1 MGNKDTKGITT
12 VNGGSPKLGPG
23 TSIHGKYEV
32 NVKVRCVAVGNIKY
46 EPLVEGNVY
55 LVYRKHEQTGVPT
68 YSLCVY
74 SNGNWIP
81 AVLEPYIN
89 NIPNFTGIPVS
100 EDDYW
105 VCANTAFADGTVCET
120 TIKPPVEPENSEEDK
135 PELSVKEFIDYRLAE
150 MAVEEQEAKKKAEQE
165 KFEQSK
171 HSIIPKTMPIDLSPE
186 QLQIRDLRKLVN
198 VLIEYIEKRNNE
210 LLTEPVVE
218 QNWEHLKKFTNDL
231 CDRVA
236 GLERKVAILQLT
248 LTPAQPI
255 QPYSPN
261 TPYVPNQ
268 PSVPDWPYWPPYPYG
283 PVVSYSLPGGINVTS
298 SIGMGTGINNNNND
312 K

>member
-1 MGNKDTKGITT
+1 MNDKRF
-12 VNGGSPKLGPG
+12 NGTLKEWGGTRHTLGPNS
-23 TSIHGKYEV
+23 SIHNIRVLPKGEDV
-32 NVKVRCVAVGNIKY
+32 MASTKVRCVPVGNIAY
-46 EPLVEGNVY
+46 EPLVEGNTY
-55 LVYRKHEQTGVPT
+55 LVYRKNEQTGEPT

-81 AVLEPYIN
+81 AGLEPYIK
-89 NIPNFTGIPVS
+89 NIPYFTGIPVT

-120 TIKPPVEPENSEEDK
+120 TIEPPVEPESPEEDK
-135 PELSVKEFIDYRLAE
+135 HELSVKEFIDYRLVE

-171 HSIIPKTMPIDLSPE
+171 HSVIPKAMPITLSPE

-198 VLIEYIEKRNNE
+198 VLIEYIEKRDNE

-218 QNWEHLKKFTNDL
+218 QNWEHLKKFTNEL
-231 CDRVA
+231 CDRICE
-236 GLERKVAILQLT
+236 LERKVAILQLT

-255 QPYSPN
+255 QPWSPN

-268 PSVPDWPYWPPYPYG
+268 PSVPDWPYWPPYG
-283 PVVSYSLPGGINVTS
+283 PIISYSLPGGSTYATNKIEKKS
-298 SIGMGTGINNNNND
+298 
-312 K
+312 